1 MTSMHPSAARSTQNS
16 RIIGSKFQ
24 IKLGTSFLDGPFRS
38 QFRSVS
44 LTLGAL
50 GLVVGRQLGGRRV
63 RGWVGHGLA
72 IIIFRVLRCWVVK
85 LVIQRCRENSGQQFL
100 HLNLL
105 QTFNLCFNL
114 GLLHKIVRF
123 ETYLPVGT
131 FPGGWYVCAAS
142 CK

>member
-24 IKLGTSFLDGPFRS
+24 IKLGTSLLDGPFRS

-100 HLNLL
+100 
-105 QTFNLCFNL
+105 Q
-114 GLLHKIVRF
+114 
-123 ETYLPVGT
+123 
-131 FPGGWYVCAAS
+131 GGWGGWPTGNGKKLSS
-142 CK
+142 CQAQLGQATCLAVA